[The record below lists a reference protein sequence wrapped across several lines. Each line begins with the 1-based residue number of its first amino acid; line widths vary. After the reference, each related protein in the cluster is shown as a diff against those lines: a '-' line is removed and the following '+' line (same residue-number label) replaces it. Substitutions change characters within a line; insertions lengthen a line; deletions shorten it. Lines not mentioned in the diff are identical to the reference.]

1 MTHDWWNP
9 GPDKEEPKARW
20 LGLFGRPLAMNPSA
34 SGLLSVPAVRALPA
48 PPVAY
53 GPWQTVCGVQ
63 SSPLAT
69 AISESLVSSQITPG
83 ATTRETVLLAGVKV
97 QVEPSFRIS
106 DGAIEAADATRR
118 AASSP
123 AREPGHRDG
132 AVSLAKRLAYLLQ
145 PPTSLLMSEAGPLEW
160 NGTLFAYQLEGV
172 QALLTHDALLLADDM
187 GLGKTIQTIAAIRV
201 LALQHQVEAALIVV
215 PASLLIQWRREIRV
229 WAPELRTST
238 VHGQALERAY
248 QWDAPAHVYLTTYET
263 LRSDFTANPASPPR
277 RRTWDVVVLDE
288 AQRIKNRD
296 AEVSEKCKLIPR
308 ARAWALT
315 GTPLE
320 NRLDDL
326 ASLLE
331 FVTPLGP
338 ESVPARLSPGPAL
351 LERHTRLQMR
361 RKKADVLPELP
372 PKITTRI
379 TLPLEGAQ
387 RETYQTLEEQGVL
400 ELQSLGANVRVEN
413 VLELILRLKQVCNFC
428 PKSGESAKLND
439 IRERLNTLVAEGHRA
454 LLFSQFT
461 DSRFGVEAAAV
472 ALAEFRP
479 LRYMGSLSSPQ
490 RQAAI
495 EAFRADPARKVL
507 LLSLRAG
514 GQGLNLQEASY
525 VFHLDRWWNPAVE
538 RQAEDRSHRLGQQL
552 PVHVYKYTCE
562 GTIEERIEQILADKQ
577 LLFDEIVDE
586 VSLDLR
592 SHLTS
597 EELFGLFG
605 LSRPTGSRPSESD
618 DSLPDFAS
626 MTGVEF
632 EGYVRRVLERRGW
645 TVTGTPGSRDGGVDL
660 IATRSVD
667 VAGEA
672 TLYVQCKNHA
682 APVGVEVVRELN
694 GVLPK
699 HQPGSRGV
707 AVCPS
712 GFTAD
717 ARAFARDRGIVLW
730 ERTHLLEMIDPNGP
744 A

>member
-1 MTHDWWNP
+1 MTRDWWNP
-9 GPDKEEPKARW
+9 GPDTEEPRARW
-20 LGLFGRPLAMNPSA
+20 LGLFARPLAMNPPA
-34 SGLLSVPAVRALPA
+34 SGLLSVPAVRALAA
-48 PPVAY
+48 PPVAFDP
-53 GPWQTVCGVQ
+53 GQTVCGIR
-63 SSPLAT
+63 SSAPLAPV
-69 AISESLVSSQITPG
+69 AESLTSSLITPA
-83 ATTRETVLLAGVKV
+83 ATTRQTVLLAGVKV
-97 QVEPSFRIS
+97 EVEPSVHIS
-106 DGAIEAADATRR
+106 EDATEPGNATRR
-118 AASSP
+118 TASSS
-123 AREPGHRDG
+123 AGEPVRPDA
-132 AVSLAKRLAYLLQ
+132 AVSLAKRLTYLLR
-145 PPTSLLMSEAGPLEW
+145 PPASLLMSETGPLEW
-160 NGTLFAYQLEGV
+160 NGTLFDYQLEGI
-172 QALLTHDALLLADDM
+172 QALMAHDALLLADDM
-187 GLGKTIQTIAAIRV
+187 GLGKTIQTIAALRV
-201 LALQHQVEAALIVV
+201 LVLQRQVEAALIIV
-215 PASLLIQWRREIRV
+215 PASLISQWRREIRV

-238 VHGQALERAY
+238 VHGQTFERAY

-277 RRTWDVVVLDE
+277 RRIWDLVVLDE

-296 AEVSEKCKLIPR
+296 AEVSQKCKLIPR

-331 FVTPLGP
+331 FVSPLGP
-338 ESVPARLSPGPAL
+338 DGVPARLLLGPDL
-351 LERHTRLQMR
+351 LERHARLQLR
-361 RKKADVLPELP
+361 RKKTDVLPELP

-387 RETYQTLEEQGVL
+387 RETYEMLEEQGVL

-428 PKSGESAKLND
+428 PNSGESAKLSD

-479 LRYMGSLSSPQ
+479 LRYTGSLSSPQ

-538 RQAEDRSHRLGQQL
+538 HQAEDRSHRLGQQL

-592 SHLTS
+592 SHLTVD
-597 EELFGLFG
+597 ELFGLFG
-605 LSRPTGSRPSESD
+605 LSRPTGSRPSESHD
-618 DSLPDFAS
+618 ALPDFVS

-632 EGYVRRVLERRGW
+632 EQYVRGVLERRGW
-645 TVTGTPGSRDGGVDL
+645 TVIGTPGSRDGGVDL

-667 VAGEA
+667 VAGET

-717 ARAFARDRGIVLW
+717 ARAFAGDRGIVLW
-730 ERTHLLEMIDPNGP
+730 ERAHLLDMVASNGP